1 MLEKVAKGGTNSFAC
16 FGLSYKANV
25 DDLPES
31 PATEIVKFLSSELE
45 VLRLAV
51 TLMVVEPFVDDLPSE
66 LRNAYKVR
74 NVDGDEGLEAAGVV
88 MLVDHKQ
95 FYEIPASRLAGKVVI
110 DTRGVWRR

>member
-1 MLEKVAKGGTNSFAC
+1 VLEKVANGGKNSFAC
-16 FGLSYKANV
+16 FGLSYKTNV

-51 TLMVVEPFVDDLPSE
+51 TLKVVEPFVDDLPSE
-66 LRNAYKVR
+66 LRKAYKVR
-74 NVDGDEGLEAAGVV
+74 KVDGDEGLEADGVV